1 VTAPL
6 RPVLVRFAGMLALS
20 VVVWTVIR
28 LIYAA
33 IAAVPFADALPPT
46 PLSVAV
52 VVLMCFLNALPRF
65 APEKNQ

>member
-1 VTAPL
+1 MTSPV

-20 VVVWTVIR
+20 VVVWTAIR
-28 LIYAA
+28 LVYT
-33 IAAVPFADALPPT
+33 AVADVAFADALPPT